1 MIAVNGKVSQHH
13 NTIHDITI
21 VMSNT
26 MAAPSF
32 FMHFFGQT
40 RHSINPILIQ
50 ISSLD
55 IFQLPSG
62 NRTWLAGKPSIEF
75 DDFPNEL
82 NLHS

>member
-32 FMHFFGQT
+32 FNAFFWT
-40 RHSINPILIQ
+40 NPSFNQSDFDPNIQ
-50 ISSLD
+50 PGYIPITL
-55 IFQLPSG
+55 
-62 NRTWLAGKPSIEF
+62 R
-75 DDFPNEL
+75 
-82 NLHS
+82 